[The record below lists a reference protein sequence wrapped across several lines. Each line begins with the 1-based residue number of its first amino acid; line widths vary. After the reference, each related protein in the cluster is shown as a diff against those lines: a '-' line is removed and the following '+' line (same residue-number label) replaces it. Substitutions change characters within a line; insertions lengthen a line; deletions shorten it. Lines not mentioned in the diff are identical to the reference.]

1 MRRGI
6 FGYIGGR
13 VCVAMALLTALSL
26 IVYVGTDL
34 LPGDP
39 ASNRLGAQGPE
50 AVADARRRLGLD
62 EPLLQRYLDWVG
74 GLLGG
79 DLGTSASGTPVVELL
94 QGRLANSM
102 LLAGLAV
109 ALVVPLSLVVG
120 ITLARHAGR
129 RAEAAT
135 SSLLILTLAIP
146 DFILASLLVVV
157 FAVGLGWLPAVSL
170 VPAGSSP
177 MVDPAILVLPV
188 TALVLVTLAYA
199 TRIIRAAGTT
209 AMSATHVEFM
219 RLNGIRER
227 TILRQAVL
235 PAVLPA
241 ATQVWLLSAA
251 ALFGGTVLV
260 ERVFSYPGVGEVL
273 ATSVRGGDLAV
284 VQALAML
291 MGAVTL
297 MAMIAADVVGRLLD
311 PRARP

>member
-1 MRRGI
+1 
-6 FGYIGGR
+6 
-13 VCVAMALLTALSL
+13 
-26 IVYVGTDL
+26 
-34 LPGDP
+34 
-39 ASNRLGAQGPE
+39 
-50 AVADARRRLGLD
+50 
-62 EPLLQRYLDWVG
+62 
-74 GLLGG
+74 
-79 DLGTSASGTPVVELL
+79 
-94 QGRLANSM
+94 
-102 LLAGLAV
+102 
-109 ALVVPLSLVVG
+109 
-120 ITLARHAGR
+120 
-129 RAEAAT
+129 
-135 SSLLILTLAIP
+135 
-146 DFILASLLVVV
+146 
-157 FAVGLGWLPAVSL
+157 
-170 VPAGSSP
+170 

-297 MAMIAADVVGRLLD
+297 MAMIAADVAGRLLD